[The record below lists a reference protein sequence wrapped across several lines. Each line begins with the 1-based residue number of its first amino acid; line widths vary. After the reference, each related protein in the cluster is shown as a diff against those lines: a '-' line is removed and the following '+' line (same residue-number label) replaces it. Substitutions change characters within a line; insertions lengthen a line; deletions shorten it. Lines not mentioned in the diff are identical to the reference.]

1 MNEQRH
7 KDREISSG
15 NAPRPF
21 SPPSSSDKCDKH
33 VLPHVLGTQTPGCPQ
48 SSPRLC
54 RHLPLSISQGASLNL
69 ALIIRVTKTICNLFQ
84 YPNFKHRTC
93 FFSKYTRSAPSNSDS
108 VPGVGA
114 ASLYS
119 AVENPPVTESGCAD
133 GSRGLTEAI
142 GDLDSEGTQTQR
154 TRQRKNG
161 LNWAHSYQTM
171 HSGDPESE
179 GCGLSLASAQAL
191 PSASIEQGCLQVTSG
206 QRRAR
211 PCSLLGSPAFRGS
224 P

>member
-21 SPPSSSDKCDKH
+21 SPPSSSDKCDKR

-93 FFSKYTRSAPSNSDS
+93 FFQNTLAPHLQTRIQCLGWGQP
-108 VPGVGA
+108 
-114 ASLYS
+114 L
-119 AVENPPVTESGCAD
+119 C
-133 GSRGLTEAI
+133 
-142 GDLDSEGTQTQR
+142 TQPWK
-154 TRQRKNG
+154 TR
-161 LNWAHSYQTM
+161 L
-171 HSGDPESE
+171 
-179 GCGLSLASAQAL
+179 L
-191 PSASIEQGCLQVTSG
+191 PSQVALMVAEG
-206 QRRAR
+206 
-211 PCSLLGSPAFRGS
+211 
-224 P
+224 